1 MKAATFTMTHD
12 TLSPKQKRILAFIQ
26 RFCDCNGYPPTI
38 RDIVG
43 GCNISSTS
51 VVAYNLAKLEAA
63 GYIRRHADISRG
75 IELLI
80 NQRNNRFIVSVPIIG
95 EISAGEPIPVPYPET
110 WDTIA
115 SEEIEV
121 TEALVRGRQGV
132 YGLRVKG
139 DSMID
144 ALIKDGDIVLMEYVN
159 NAENGDMV
167 AAWLKTEK
175 EVTLKRL
182 FRENDRIRLEPA
194 NTQMQPIYTS
204 PDNIEIQGKVIAVIR
219 QLA

>member
-1 MKAATFTMTHD
+1 MTYNV
-12 TLSPKQKRILAFIQ
+12 LSPKQKRILKFIQ
-26 RFCDCNGYPPTI
+26 RFLDFRGYPPTI

-43 GCNISSTS
+43 GCKISSTS

-63 GYIRRHADISRG
+63 GYIHRHADISRG
-75 IELLI
+75 IELLM
-80 NQRNNRFIVSVPIIG
+80 NQRNHHHIVSVPIIG
-95 EISAGEPIPVPYPET
+95 EIAAGEPIPVPYSET
-110 WDTIA
+110 WDTVA
-115 SEEIEV
+115 SEELEV
-121 TEALVRGRQGV
+121 TEELTRGKHGV

-144 ALIKDGDIVLMEYVN
+144 ALIKDGDIVLMEYVS

-167 AAWLKTEK
+167 AAWLKAEK

-204 PDNIEIQGKVIAVIR
+204 PENVEIQGKVITIIR

>member
-1 MKAATFTMTHD
+1 MTYSV
-12 TLSPKQKRILAFIQ
+12 LSPKQKRILAFIQ
-26 RFCDCNGYPPTI
+26 SFCDSNGYPPTI

-51 VVAYNLAKLEAA
+51 VVAYNLSKLEAA
-63 GYIRRHADISRG
+63 GYIRRRADISRG
-75 IELLI
+75 IELLV
-80 NQRNNRFIVSVPIIG
+80 NQQNHRYIVSVPIVG
-95 EISAGEPIPVPYPET
+95 EIAAGEPIPVPPTEA

-121 TEALVRGRQGV
+121 TEALIRGKRSV
-132 YGLRVKG
+132 YALRVKG
-139 DSMID
+139 NSMID
-144 ALIKDGDIVLMEYVN
+144 ALITDGDIVLMEHVT
-159 NAENGDMV
+159 NAQNGDMV
-167 AAWLKTEK
+167 AAWLKTER

-194 NTQMQPIYTS
+194 NTRMQPIYTS
-204 PDNIEIQGKVIAVIR
+204 PDNIEVQGKVIAVIR